1 MTSMKMVTVTGV
13 ETRKKRGFALLLSG
27 PVGMGGGRGGAVYQ
41 EYTNVLD
48 LDQADKLA
56 LEFWVF
62 WGGGGAVYQEYTNVL
77 DLDQA
82 DKLALEF
89 WVFSDRSSHCQF
101 FIFIFLKSSSS
112 NFIYSLHQSAKH
124 FMLSSV

>member
-13 ETRKKRGFALLLSG
+13 ETRKKRGFAFRPSRN
-27 PVGMGGGRGGAVYQ
+27 GGGGGG
-41 EYTNVLD
+41 
-48 LDQADKLA
+48 
-56 LEFWVF
+56 
-62 WGGGGAVYQEYTNVL
+62 GGGGAVYQEYTNVL

-112 NFIYSLHQSAKH
+112 NFIYSLHQTFHAVFSID
-124 FMLSSV
+124 